1 MLGARDPD
9 SPRDYD
15 SGLNDLPLD
24 AQTVELGWNI
34 PSTKSAK
41 NMRFRVK
48 MTWKNVATTYNDML
62 GFQYEPVGSTN
73 TTPIRKLTG
82 TIKVPAGFSKND
94 GSLKAWMHYEGNGK
108 VSLDKNIISFSAD
121 NVPAGAYVDLIVAGK
136 TPVATS
142 SRHVDED
149 GFDKLVNAENQMESE
164 WIQKTRVKSIAKIVI
179 TIVIAIVIVG
189 ATVFLIVKCVQVTIV
204 AKRGMTYNGQVE
216 YWREAPDI
224 SPSGAAMMYEA
235 TSWSLGSTQPTEE
248 DVVSATMMS
257 LVVKGYISVYP
268 GTASW
273 YEGIDPSNAADE
285 SLARMI
291 SNNMETEYGHGPLD
305 SGGKKSKSSR
315 KDSTIVLRD
324 STWNGGGP
332 KLYPTEADLLDTLRE
347 TSNILGTRVFD
358 FGMIRRKMRADG
370 TQPKSG
376 TDAYRLIK
384 AWKHYGM
391 ERHAEWDESGMVEPL
406 GGISIGWFL
415 LLAVVAAIIPL
426 LTGSFAVLALY
437 TVPVVFGS
445 MFVMTYIGHFER
457 LTPKGQEVAGEV
469 QGLARYL
476 LDFGDF
482 KDRDVLDAVLW
493 GEYMTYATAL
503 GIAPK
508 VVEQLKQVQVVYD
521 LDDGSAS
528 RAKSKYGTGYRS
540 VALGSASLVYWS
552 THDTGIGAWDLGASI
567 SASMSGIQ
575 STISSVTKSTSGGSG
590 GGSFGG
596 SSGGSGG
603 GSFGAR

>member
-324 STWNGGGP
+324 STWNGGR
-332 KLYPTEADLLDTLRE
+332 TEALP
-347 TSNILGTRVFD
+347 N
-358 FGMIRRKMRADG
+358 
-370 TQPKSG
+370 
-376 TDAYRLIK
+376 
-384 AWKHYGM
+384 
-391 ERHAEWDESGMVEPL
+391 
-406 GGISIGWFL
+406 
-415 LLAVVAAIIPL
+415 
-426 LTGSFAVLALY
+426 
-437 TVPVVFGS
+437 
-445 MFVMTYIGHFER
+445 
-457 LTPKGQEVAGEV
+457 
-469 QGLARYL
+469 
-476 LDFGDF
+476 
-482 KDRDVLDAVLW
+482 
-493 GEYMTYATAL
+493 
-503 GIAPK
+503 
-508 VVEQLKQVQVVYD
+508 
-521 LDDGSAS
+521 
-528 RAKSKYGTGYRS
+528 
-540 VALGSASLVYWS
+540 
-552 THDTGIGAWDLGASI
+552 
-567 SASMSGIQ
+567 
-575 STISSVTKSTSGGSG
+575 G
-590 GGSFGG
+590 GGSTGHSQG
-596 SSGGSGG
+596 NVQHTGDPGVRLRYDPQED
-603 GSFGAR
+603 AR